1 MLSFCLTWV
10 HMGNKYFVG
19 CRVDEQLFTK
29 VKTHE
34 EPNSTIV
41 RNALNQYFRGVGP
54 NKTLHGY
61 DHELVDVLHNQIE
74 DLRNDKRVLN
84 NQIQVLMVSSI
95 PLLGRIKMRLL
106 K

>member
-1 MLSFCLTWV
+1 MDKK
-10 HMGNKYFVG
+10 HFVG

-34 EPNSTIV
+34 EQNSTIV
-41 RNALNQYFRGVGP
+41 RNALNQYFREQEP
-54 NKTLHGY
+54 NKTSGY
-61 DHELVDVLHNQIE
+61 DRELVDVLNSQIE

-84 NQIQVLMVSSI
+84 SQIQVLMVSSI